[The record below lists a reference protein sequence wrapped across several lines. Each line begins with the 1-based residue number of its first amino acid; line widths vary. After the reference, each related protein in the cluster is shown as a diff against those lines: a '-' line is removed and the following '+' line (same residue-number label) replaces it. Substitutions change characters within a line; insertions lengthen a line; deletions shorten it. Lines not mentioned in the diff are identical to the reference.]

1 MADDPPTGK
10 RSRVLL
16 ACRTCRDRKTRC
28 DGRQPV
34 CTACEHRGVGATCSF
49 EQPPKRRKKAQAS
62 QSVDLQSMSGRSG
75 PSEISRPEV
84 SGPVHHS
91 DVDIRHS
98 ADPTLSAG
106 QARTDDHPGT
116 QDGDDIDGLATLPS
130 YGYGDNAYGPSSA
143 IRFTRGVMSLL
154 GDRAELHPQGLDT
167 GKGSK
172 TARDHPREAGDSVL
186 PLRRSAD
193 EFLRCYL
200 GFSYP
205 LFPVLDRAS
214 FSRQYEALWMP
225 ADHDTVSEDRIF
237 LATLNMVFA
246 LGCRFSV
253 TIAPDQQDAIAEQFL
268 QRSRNTYSYDLMDR
282 VTLSHVQL
290 LLLTAVY
297 LQSSHSAS
305 ACWNTVGL
313 AVRVAQSISLHT
325 PSDYDDKRSRVELQ
339 LRRKVWHSCV
349 SLERYAL

>member
-200 GFSYP
+200 DFSYP

-253 TIAPDQQDAIAEQFL
+253 TIAPDQ
-268 QRSRNTYSYDLMDR
+268 
-282 VTLSHVQL
+282 
-290 LLLTAVY
+290 
-297 LQSSHSAS
+297 
-305 ACWNTVGL
+305 
-313 AVRVAQSISLHT
+313 
-325 PSDYDDKRSRVELQ
+325 
-339 LRRKVWHSCV
+339 
-349 SLERYAL
+349 